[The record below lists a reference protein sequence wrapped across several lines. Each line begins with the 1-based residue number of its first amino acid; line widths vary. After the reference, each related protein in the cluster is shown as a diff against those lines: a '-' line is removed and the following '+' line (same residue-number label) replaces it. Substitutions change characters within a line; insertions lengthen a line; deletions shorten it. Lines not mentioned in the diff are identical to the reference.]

1 MLQGEVMGDAAR
13 ERFPLKLRD
22 LAVAVSFDL
31 LKKRSLIN
39 DESSEVDM
47 GAMAQE
53 NNIEW

>member
-1 MLQGEVMGDAAR
+1 MGDAAR